1 MHGETAPAEREK
13 SRGRVRF
20 DTRLGRMSSPETR
33 EPATPRSAPIA
44 ASLAVF
50 AIALAVR
57 LVGLHHTPYVDELN
71 HVMAAHSLLTNG
83 TLELTPGGE
92 PYTRARAFTWLI
104 AALFRVFGES
114 LAVARI
120 PAVLAGAALVT
131 LLFVWVRSVAGRT
144 AAWIAATLFCF
155 EPQSIYLS
163 QLARFYT
170 IQTLCF
176 FGAAIL
182 VYRAVTD
189 RTLATSRALQLCVG
203 ALLLLLLALHFQ
215 IITFVGIAGV
225 LLWAV
230 ADRARGRLSHLQMAL
245 AVAAVAVVGLI
256 ALVAVARGAFA
267 HQFALF
273 NYVDQWAAA
282 NRHNAR
288 YYHDLFLDQYPTVWT
303 IFPLLVILA
312 IYLNGRATLFC
323 LVPFAIA
330 FVVHSFA
337 AWKAERYLFSVMPM
351 FFAIVGMGVA
361 EGARRVRPAFE
372 GAVDWLTGKSLAP
385 RARALGTAMLFA
397 LVALF
402 AAFGNGAT
410 SYTLKMMLVS
420 DADWQLALLY
430 RGQPDWEAANA
441 ILAPQ
446 VDSSAVV
453 VSTSELKSLYYLH
466 RADVLLSVDY
476 LGDPRNPGPEF
487 TIFPKLGRPVV
498 STTQSLDQLRACFS
512 TGLVL
517 AEHGQWRAPW
527 SVKSGVADYIETTLD
542 PVHLAP
548 STRILAYRWRT
559 SVPDSTADCARIHAI
574 VHR

>member
-1 MHGETAPAEREK
+1 MPRA
-13 SRGRVRF
+13 
-20 DTRLGRMSSPETR
+20 
-33 EPATPRSAPIA
+33 ATIA
-44 ASLAVF
+44 APFAVF

-57 LVGLHHTPYVDELN
+57 LIGLHHTPYVDELN
-71 HVMAAHSLLTNG
+71 HVMAAHSLLAHG
-83 TLELTPGGE
+83 TYELAPGGE
-92 PYTRARAFTWLI
+92 PYTRARLFTWLV

-114 LAVARI
+114 LAVARM

-131 LLFVWVRSVAGRT
+131 LLFVWVRSVAGRA

-155 EPQSIYLS
+155 EPQSMYLS

-176 FGAAIL
+176 FGAAVLI
-182 VYRAVTD
+182 YRVVTD
-189 RTLATSRALQLCVG
+189 RSLRTARALQLCVG
-203 ALLLLLLALHFQ
+203 ALLLFLLALHFQ

-225 LLWAV
+225 LLWAI
-230 ADRARGRLSHLQMAL
+230 ADRARTRLRPAQMAL
-245 AVAAVAVVGLI
+245 AVVTVAIAGLI

-267 HQFALF
+267 EHLALF

-288 YYHDLFLDQYPTVWT
+288 YYHDLFLDQYPTIWT

-312 IYLNGRATLFC
+312 IYRNGRAASFC
-323 LVPFAIA
+323 LIPFAIA
-330 FVVHSFA
+330 FVVHSLA

-351 FFAIVGMGVA
+351 FFALVGMGVA

-372 GAVDWLTGKSLAP
+372 GTVDWLAGKSLAP
-385 RARALGTAMLFA
+385 RARMLGTAMLFT

-410 SYTLKMMLVS
+410 SYALKMMLVS
-420 DADWQLALLY
+420 DADWQIALLY

-446 VDSSAVV
+446 VDSAAVV

-476 LGDPRNPGPEF
+476 LGDPRHPGPEF
-487 TIFPKLGRPVV
+487 TLFRKLARPVV

-517 AEHGQWRAPW
+517 AEHGQWRTPW

-548 STRILAYRWRT
+548 STRLLAYRWRT
-559 SVPDSTADCARIHAI
+559 SIPDSTADCARIHAI

>member
-1 MHGETAPAEREK
+1 
-13 SRGRVRF
+13 
-20 DTRLGRMSSPETR
+20 MSSPVTR
-33 EPATPRSAPIA
+33 EPSPPRSATLA
-44 ASLAVF
+44 APLAVF
-50 AIALAVR
+50 AIALGVR
-57 LVGLHHTPYVDELN
+57 LIGLHHTPYVDELN
-71 HVMAAHSLLTNG
+71 HVMAAHSFLAHG
-83 TLELTPGGE
+83 TYELTPGGE
-92 PYTRARAFTWLI
+92 PYTRARLFTWLV
-104 AALFRVFGES
+104 AGLFRLFGES
-114 LAVARI
+114 LVVARM

-131 LLFVWVRSVAGRT
+131 VLFVWVRSVAGRA
-144 AAWIAATLFCF
+144 AAWIAAMLFCF

-176 FGAAIL
+176 LGGAIL
-182 VYRAVTD
+182 VYRVLTD
-189 RTLATSRALQLCVG
+189 RTPGTARTLRLALG
-203 ALLLLLLALHFQ
+203 AVLLFLLALHFQ
-215 IITFVGIAGV
+215 VITLVGIAGV
-225 LLWAV
+225 LLWAA
-230 ADRARGRLSHLQMAL
+230 ADRARTRLGPAQMAF
-245 AVAAVAVVGLI
+245 AVVAVAVIG
-256 ALVAVARGAFA
+256 LVALAAIARGAFA
-267 HQFALF
+267 HQLALF

-282 NRHNAR
+282 NRHNVR
-288 YYHDLFLDQYPTVWT
+288 YYHDIFLDQYATIWT

-312 IYLNGRATLFC
+312 IYLNGRAASFC
-323 LVPFAIA
+323 LVPFVIA
-330 FVVHSFA
+330 FVVHSLA

-351 FFAIVGMGVA
+351 FFALAGMGIA

-372 GAVDWLTGKSLAP
+372 GAVEWAGGNALGP

-410 SYTLKMMLVS
+410 SYALKMLLVK

-430 RGQPDWEAANA
+430 RGQPDWDAANA
-441 ILAPQ
+441 VLAPQ

-476 LGDPRNPGPEF
+476 LGDPRHPGPEF
-487 TIFPKLGRPVV
+487 TTFRKLARPVV
-498 STTQSLDQLRACFS
+498 STTQSLDQLRACYS

-517 AEHGQWRAPW
+517 AEHGQWRTPW

-542 PVHLAP
+542 PVHLDP
-548 STRILAYRWRT
+548 STRLLAYRWRT
-559 SVPDSTADCARIHAI
+559 SVPDSTADCAKIHAI